1 MKFYNNIKIDFL
13 NLKKAIDEIHA
24 LQGVE
29 YVTALPDSKSVK
41 NIETPKSIV
50 VALKDYIIPELLTD
64 SINCSISLARIGI
77 TPEQL
82 LSKKTEII
90 NNLIHLLKT
99 SPLKLDR
106 ASLTDILMNGPSS
119 LTKYLD
125 IETSELSAYENFGK
139 STLDDLIIE
148 ELDIDQVLPKRI
160 LNNKIF
166 SELPGIYFQG
176 THFIEFSKMVKHSTL
191 TDVSD
196 KIMLSDHT
204 YVTFHFDHP
213 ISREINHLY
222 SNRQNNDNSIFA
234 NIKNYLFHKNAQKSY
249 STSNLYRY
257 LFSKRKFTS
266 IPLNSIEGQ
275 RYLTALKFAIN
286 HGNTAHLVMSNFIL
300 QAIELTFNQAVDY
313 KLISHISHADYRY
326 ERILDRKYLVLR
338 KNAGKSLPDGIGLI
352 SGYYNSPSLVLKGRS
367 SFNMNLSWL
376 SSFDHG
382 MGNHLYKQND
392 NRSELNT
399 VTVYRMKSKNPNL
412 KIWMEKVY
420 FSDLVS
426 DFIDYYNE
434 ADSSAFPVAL
444 LSPIINFK
452 EEKKRTIKQQLRYLT
467 SISYRL
473 FRLVPRKLKHIK
485 FQIINYR
492 NIRYFKPSEI
502 YDYAGRE
509 FNKSSIINPL
519 IYIMHTYLNYGYQ
532 EAKKVLLNY
541 QSDYNPTNLQE
552 VFSTIQLSSLFKK
565 FDLMSEPYLLPW
577 VPKTVIRRYPIT
589 YKPHLI
595 KGPYKT
601 KLEIKRIISI
611 VDSIRSLGFDSSLG
625 GYPRGIII
633 KRNGIEKFVLLSGH
647 HRVAAM
653 SVLNFEEIPVARY
666 SIGKINYPWSINCD
680 NLSSLPVVQSGIMS
694 QNEVAMILSLFF
706 DSEFAR

>member
-13 NLKKAIDEIHA
+13 NLKKAIDEIHG

-50 VALKDYIIPELLTD
+50 VVLKDYIIPELLTD

-106 ASLTDILMNGPSS
+106 ATLTDILMNGPSS
-119 LTKYLD
+119 ITKYLD

-176 THFIEFSKMVKHSTL
+176 THFIEFSKMVKHISL

-222 SNRQNNDNSIFA
+222 SNRQNSNSSIFA
-234 NIKNYLFHKNAQKSY
+234 NIRNYLFHKNAQKSY
-249 STSNLYRY
+249 STSNLYKY
-257 LFSKRKFTS
+257 LFSKSKFTS
-266 IPLNSIEGQ
+266 IPLKSIEGQ

-300 QAIELTFNQAVDY
+300 QAIELTFNQAIDY
-313 KLISHISHADYRY
+313 KFVSHVSHADYRY
-326 ERILDRKYLVLR
+326 ETILDRKYLVLR
-338 KNAGKSLPDGIGLI
+338 KNAGKSLPNGIGLI
-352 SGYYNSPSLVLKGRS
+352 SGYYNSPSLVLKGRTS
-367 SFNMNLSWL
+367 SNKNLSWL

-392 NRSELNT
+392 NKSELNT

-412 KIWMEKVY
+412 RIWMEKVY

-452 EEKKRTIKQQLRYLT
+452 EQKKRTIKQSLRYLI
-467 SISYRL
+467 SVSYRIIK
-473 FRLVPRKLKHIK
+473 LVLRQLKHINK
-485 FQIINYR
+485 NNQRTI
-492 NIRYFKPSEI
+492 IRYFKPSEI
-502 YDYAGRE
+502 YDYAGRS
-509 FNKSSIINPL
+509 FNKSSITNPL
-519 IYIMHTYLNYGYQ
+519 IYIMNTYLNKGYQ
-532 EAKKVLLNY
+532 EASNLLLNY
-541 QSDYNPTNLQE
+541 QTGYNPLNLHE
-552 VFSTIQLSSLFKK
+552 IFFSNIKYTSLQK

-577 VPKTVIRRYPIT
+577 VPETVIREFPIT
-589 YKPHLI
+589 YKPQLI

-601 KLEIKRIISI
+601 KFEIKRITSI
-611 VDSIRSLGFDSSLG
+611 VDSIRSLGFDSSFE
-625 GYPRGIII
+625 GYPKGIII
-633 KRNGIEKFVLLSGH
+633 ERNGIQKFIVLSGH

-653 SVLNFEEIPVARY
+653 SVLNFESIPVARY
-666 SIGKINYPWSINCD
+666 CIQKINYPSIINCD
-680 NLSSLPVVQSGIMS
+680 NLSSLPVVKSGIMS
-694 QNEVAMILSLFF
+694 ENEAAMILSLFF
-706 DSEFAR
+706 E